1 LFPRAWHVLKAAT
14 TSVTS
19 LNVVTRLPVKPL
31 PLRCHELAK
40 TFSPELFTK
49 RNHLSQTNISGKK
62 NNLVSVMAGNSS
74 FVIRKL
80 WTEKTCLRKVGVKI
94 GKTARK
100 K

>member
-1 LFPRAWHVLKAAT
+1 MACFKSCDNKCDKFERCNEITCQTTAT
-14 TSVTS
+14 EMSRVGQ
-19 LNVVTRLPVKPL
+19 
-31 PLRCHELAK
+31 